1 MEMAPPD
8 PVSDPG
14 QGPEPGVPDRRSP
27 DLIDPPAARWPG
39 FEAYLLDQ
47 VQAAVVATSLAGVV
61 IHWNRHAEVLFGW
74 ARDEALGRDFKDL
87 LVDPSAGDV
96 AAQIV
101 EAIDTRQSWEGEV
114 SFRHKQGRQV
124 LCYMTM
130 SPIHAPDGRI
140 IGAVSVSV
148 DIMERKRADRRLAA
162 RTAVTRVL
170 SEAATLGE
178 ATPRILQ
185 AVCESLEWDVG
196 AIWTVDD
203 ASGKI
208 RCIDVWHRPEADVSR
223 FGELSR
229 KTAFPPGIGLP
240 GRVWASGRAAWIE
253 DVVKD
258 TNFPRA
264 PVADKE
270 GLHGAFGFPIVLG
283 GTVLGVL
290 EFFSREIREPDEE
303 LLETLGVIGSQIGQY
318 LDRIHAEAE
327 LKTASEEQRFLVE
340 ASTLLTSSLDYEAI
354 LRRLAE
360 LLISSVAGSPLAD
373 WCVVHIQEIGALR
386 QLPIAHPDPSKVEL
400 VRRLGERYPPD
411 PQAPRGAPEVIRT
424 GRSELYPEITDA
436 LLAQAAQDAEHLE
449 ILRGLGFRSA
459 MVVPLVAAGRSLGA
473 ITLVSAESGRRY
485 GPSDLTF
492 AEDLGRRAGL
502 AVQNARLFK
511 ERDEIA
517 RKLQE
522 SLLPPKL
529 PLISGFELASRY
541 RPAGEGSEVGG
552 DFFDVF
558 ATGDGG
564 WTLVIGDVC
573 GKGPDAAAVTGL
585 ARYTL
590 RATAMQE
597 RKPSRIL
604 ETLNEA
610 ILQQRSDHMFCTVSY
625 VRLKAGRGKVRLT
638 VCCGGHPQPLVLRAD
653 GRVEPAGVP
662 GTLLGVF
669 PDPELTDKAVD
680 LDRGDALVLYTD
692 GVVEEHVPG
701 AVFGKERLISLL
713 ESCAGLNA
721 ASIVES
727 IERAV
732 MGFQPGPPR
741 DDIALLVLRMRP

>member
-1 MEMAPPD
+1 MVPLDAA
-8 PVSDPG
+8 SAG
-14 QGPEPGVPDRRSP
+14 GGVPRSEDSGSSP
-27 DLIDPPAARWPG
+27 HPVDGPAAPWAG

-47 VQAAVVATSLAGVV
+47 VQAAVIATSLDGSVT
-61 IHWNRHAEVLFGW
+61 HWNRQAEVLFGW
-74 ARDEALGRDFKDL
+74 TGEEALGRDIRSL
-87 LVDPSAGDV
+87 LVEP
-96 AAQIV
+96 AATETATQIMETV
-101 EAIDTRQSWEGEV
+101 FSGNPWEGEFPV
-114 SFRHKQGRQV
+114 RRKDGGQV
-124 LCYMTM
+124 LCYVTL
-130 SPIHAPDGRI
+130 SPVHTPEGRI
-140 IGAVSVSV
+140 AGAVSVSV
-148 DIMERKRADRRLAA
+148 DIGERKRTDRRVAA
-162 RTAVTRVL
+162 QHAVTRIL

-178 ATPRILQ
+178 ATPRIVQ
-185 AVCESLEWDVG
+185 AVCEYLEWDLG
-196 AIWTVDD
+196 AIWTVDET
-203 ASGKI
+203 ANSI
-208 RCIDVWHRPEADVSR
+208 RCIDVWHRPEIDVSR
-223 FGELSR
+223 FEELTR
-229 KTAFPPGIGLP
+229 KTAFPSGIGLP

-303 LLETLGVIGSQIGQY
+303 LLEALAVIGSQVGQFM
-318 LDRIHAEAE
+318 DRTHAEAE
-327 LKTASEEQRFLVE
+327 LKSASEAQRFLAE
-340 ASTLLTSSLDYEAI
+340 ASTLLASSLDYEAT

-360 LLISSVAGSPLAD
+360 LLVSSVGGSRLAD
-373 WCVVHIQEIGALR
+373 WCVVHIQENGALR
-386 QLPIAHPDPSKVEL
+386 QLPVAHPDPSKVEL

-411 PQAPRGAPEVIRT
+411 PRAPRGAPEVIRT

-436 LLAQAAQDAEHLE
+436 LLAQGAQDPEHLE

-492 AEDLGRRAGL
+492 AEDLARRAGL

-522 SLLPPKL
+522 SLLPPQL